1 MKGRLVALTATLL
14 CACSELKPPA
24 TEPVTTHVLN
34 VRPPVVAEQR
44 RDIAIEVAMP
54 RAWPGFDSMDM
65 VYQAD
70 PYILQRYA
78 VNRWVD
84 TPPRMLAP
92 LLLRAL
98 EDSGAFRAVVQP
110 PLTAPADF
118 RLDTEVVRLVQ
129 DFGTRPSTMRIAL
142 RVQVTDLRARRVV
155 AARVFEDAEP
165 ASTETAVGGATAANV
180 ALARMLSE
188 VVRFCV
194 AETAPG
200 Q

>member
-1 MKGRLVALTATLL
+1 MTRALAALAVTLL
-14 CACSELKPPA
+14 CACSALQPPA
-24 TEPVTTHVLN
+24 AEPVTTHVLSIRSP
-34 VRPPVVAEQR
+34 VRAEQR

-54 RAWPGFDSMDM
+54 RAWPGFDTTDM
-65 VYQAD
+65 VYQTD
-70 PYILQRYA
+70 PYVLQRYA
-78 VNRWVD
+78 VNRWID

-110 PLTAPADF
+110 PLTAPAEF

-129 DFGTRPSTMRIAL
+129 DFGARPSTMRIAL
-142 RVQVTDLRARRVV
+142 RVQITDLRARRVV
-155 AARVFEDAEP
+155 AARVFEDAEA
-165 ASTETAVGGATAANV
+165 ASTETAAGGVTAANV

-194 AETAPG
+194 VETIPK
-200 Q
+200 